1 VRGGKLGRGGAG
13 VKGLAG
19 NLPSVTMPGALC
31 AAVLNG
37 PRSSGAPWSAKL
49 ISPVSNAASQAQY
62 SNWPTGECPFPGRD
76 NAFADTQLPTF
87 TSASSAD

>member
-1 VRGGKLGRGGAG
+1 MRGGKLGRGGAG
-13 VKGLAG
+13 VKGLAS

-37 PRSSGAPWSAKL
+37 PMSSGAPWSAKL

-62 SNWPTGECPFPGRD
+62 SNWPKDEPAIAGVVVAAAAVSGIE
-76 NAFADTQLPTF
+76 
-87 TSASSAD
+87 